1 MRLKIFREI
10 SPVIHAAE
18 IPLYV
23 TVPTQGLLLSIV
35 SAMNLVAASCSWNT
49 SKCDNV
55 IA

>member
-18 IPLYV
+18 IVYV
-23 TVPTQGLLLSIV
+23 TVPSQGLLLSIV